1 MRISIP
7 GLPGV
12 SYDTDGQSTALTLG
26 LTAAG
31 RRAPKPHGYAV
42 QVLPYLWELE
52 VDLQEVPPDHPIQY
66 LHPDGAHSV
75 QSLAP
80 HEFEQAAGNVDRLGR
95 LLWAIG
101 EETERGFEQLAG
113 AESFETRERAD
124 GGVVIEIDDG
134 SLEIGSESALEDDS
148 VSDAVDRS

>member
-12 SYDTDGQSTALTLG
+12 SYDTDGQSTALTVA

-52 VDLQEVPPDHPIQY
+52 IDLQEVPPDHPIQY
-66 LHPDGAHSV
+66 LHPDGARSV
-75 QSLAP
+75 QSAAP
-80 HEFEQAAGNVDRLGR
+80 HESLEVAAGNVDRLGR
-95 LLWAIG
+95 LLWAIS

-113 AESFETRERAD
+113 AEPIETREHAD

-134 SLEIGSESALEDDS
+134 SLEDDS
-148 VSDAVDRS
+148 GSGSTDRS